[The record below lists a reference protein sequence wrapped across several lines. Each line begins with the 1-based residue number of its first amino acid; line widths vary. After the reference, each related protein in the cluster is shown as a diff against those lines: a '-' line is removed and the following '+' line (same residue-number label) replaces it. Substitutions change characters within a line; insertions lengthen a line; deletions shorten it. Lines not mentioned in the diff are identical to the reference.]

1 MLFRAFF
8 LLGLLMLAASVR
20 VEAAEPPRPELYVEK
35 CGNCHFENG
44 PDMASLKMSFK
55 GDGIIVNSTGKAADA
70 LLKKHHGVKLTA
82 AEAAELMELFRRG
95 LSWEAMYRQKCESCH
110 GVAITFAR
118 SELRMVDGVAFAPK
132 RNATVRDVLAA
143 HGGATTVEAD
153 VLADMIRYQI
163 GIGTKA
169 P

>member
-8 LLGLLMLAASVR
+8 VLALSMFAAAVR
-20 VEAAEPPRPELYVEK
+20 VSAAELPRPELYAEK
-35 CGNCHFENG
+35 CGNCHYENG
-44 PDMASLKMSFK
+44 ADMASLKMSFK
-55 GDGIIVNSTGKAADA
+55 GSGIIVNSTGKSVDA

-82 AEAAELMELFRRG
+82 AEATELMELFRRG
-95 LSWEAMYRQKCESCH
+95 LSWESVYRQKCESCH

-118 SELRMVDGVAFAPK
+118 SELSMVDGVAFAPK

-143 HGGATTVEAD
+143 HGGATTEEAD